1 MKKAFELDKDM
12 IPGYIRDGLVTEK
25 EVEDIRRRFEGE
37 WPGMQAVDRQQRIL
51 NAVLSLARPRMDEK
65 DSLGRPLLTADE
77 FVARGLVQ
85 AKGAVK
91 YPIEDRALLST
102 LSEGIHYR
110 DVDHGIAPMVT
121 RMTQAGYHS
130 AASCSGLLADHP
142 NYRYVTDSE
151 EGRYRQGEPICYN
164 KQGSQAYIAFY
175 KEPKNNG
182 WDLGLPGNTPEQIED
197 IRRVA
202 EEIGWVVEENQT
214 YFRDSIQLYM
224 PVTLDGTGKR
234 ELLKEANEMVDRQ
247 YPGLQKEDFMKWLDI
262 RDRTVWDVYE
272 LHGGVVMLTDDMI
285 KGFWVALASKLELAA
300 ARRAEIIEERLAGAD
315 VPELIWVDTEVHR
328 PQLKQILQ
336 RQGYRLADKALD
348 GLPVKEGTSL
358 LQNCY
363 LQVDTDGRH
372 VYKAAEQA
380 VGNTDSKVHTLSF
393 MAARQMI
400 SDVQVTAGS
409 VGQGATVSCKLDGVQ
424 QPPKQL
430 SAGTISAY
438 AMGRLDDRQV
448 AVAHFADRAMELTRV
463 QAEPFNG
470 YGRLVTDGV
479 TVTLAGEKNKQGQFF
494 YKNFEAFNDRTGICY
509 IGADALKYAE
519 TPDGVEIEDA
529 ALTHSVTMTQAEGY
543 GMTWQDMVETARIY
557 GFGPERAERAA
568 EKMFRGLE
576 GQSADAW
583 MVENKDSVMM
593 QMDDEERIM
602 QVSSVQPQG
611 KQESWKADV
620 TVRVDRCMDFGT
632 LVKVLES
639 GGLKMP
645 SSAKA
650 DLPVDR
656 NGWISAD
663 YLAFEKDTFRECTD
677 EYEYRDA
684 GGEEEGT
691 ALLSLADMHDRM
703 RMTDVS
709 VRRVAD
715 GEAFLHCSID
725 NSVQPRKKLEPE
737 QVDRAADDYIGLAV
751 NVHKRMLDDSWNIQ
765 LNNGIKR

>member
-1 MKKAFELDKDM
+1 MKKAIELDKDM
-12 IPGYIRDGLVTEK
+12 IAGYIRDGLVTEK
-25 EVEDIRRRFEGE
+25 EVADIRSRFDGE
-37 WPGMQAVDRQQRIL
+37 WPGMQAVDRQQRVL
-51 NAVLSLARPRMDEK
+51 NAVLALARPRMDEK
-65 DSLGRPLLTADE
+65 DSRGRPLLTADE
-77 FVARGLVQ
+77 FVARGLVD

-91 YPIEDRALLST
+91 YPIEDRALVPT

-110 DVDHGIAPMVT
+110 DVDHGIAPLVT

-142 NYRYVTDSE
+142 NYRYVMDSE
-151 EGRYRQGEPICYN
+151 EGRYRKGEPICYN

-175 KEPKNNG
+175 KEPKNDG

-197 IRRVA
+197 IRQVA
-202 EEIGWVVEENQT
+202 EEIGWVVEESQT

-224 PVTLDGTGKR
+224 PVTLDGTGRR
-234 ELLKEANEMVDRQ
+234 ELLKEANALVDKQ
-247 YPGLQKEDFMKWLDI
+247 YPGLQKEDFLKWLDI
-262 RDRTVWDVYE
+262 RDKTVWDVYE
-272 LHGGVVMLTDDMI
+272 RHGGVVMLTDDMI
-285 KGFWVALASKLELAA
+285 KGYWVALASKLELAA
-300 ARRAEIIEERLAGAD
+300 ARRADMVEERLAATEI
-315 VPELIWVDTEVHR
+315 PELIWVDTEVHR

-348 GLPVKEGTSL
+348 GLPLKEGTSL
-358 LQNCY
+358 LQHCY
-363 LQVDTDGRH
+363 LQVDTDGKH
-372 VYKAAEQA
+372 VYKVPERS
-380 VGNTDSKVHTLSF
+380 VRNTDSKIHTLSF

-400 SDVQVTAGS
+400 SDVQVTAGP
-409 VGQGATVSCKLDGVQ
+409 VGQGATVSCRMDGQQ

-430 SAGTISAY
+430 SSGVISAY
-438 AMGRLDDRQV
+438 AMGKLDDMQV

-463 QAEPFNG
+463 QIELVNG
-470 YGRLVTDGV
+470 HGRRMNDGV
-479 TVTLAGEKNKQGQFF
+479 TVTLTGDKNRQGEFF
-494 YKNFEAFNDRTGICY
+494 YKDYDAFGDRKDICY
-509 IGADALKYAE
+509 VSSAALKYAE
-519 TPDGVEIEDA
+519 TPDGAEKEDT
-529 ALTHSVTMTQAEGY
+529 ALTHSVPMAQVEGY

-557 GFGPERAERAA
+557 GFGPDRAERAA
-568 EKMFRGLE
+568 EIMFRALE

-583 MVENKDSVMM
+583 MMKNKDSVMT
-593 QMDDEERIM
+593 QMDEEDRIM
-602 QVSSVQPQG
+602 EAGIVQPQG
-611 KQESWKADV
+611 KQVSWKADV

-645 SSAKA
+645 SSAEA

-663 YLAFEKDTFRECTD
+663 YLAFEKDIFRESTD
-677 EYEYRDA
+677 EYECRDA
-684 GGEEEGT
+684 GDEKDT

-703 RMTDVS
+703 RVTDVS

-725 NSVQPRKKLEPE
+725 NRVQPRKKLEAG
-737 QVDRAADDYIGLAV
+737 QVDRAGDDNIGLAV
-751 NVHKRMLDDSWNIQ
+751 NVHKRLLDDSWNIQ